1 LSVELPV
8 PGDEA
13 ARARALALLEA
24 THQFP
29 CAYSVTI
36 IAFNHETV
44 TAAVRDAAYQA
55 QAHGEASGG
64 GEYQSQESR
73 AGKYRSHRIA
83 VNVPDA
89 ASVLELYARLRA
101 VEGVVTLL

>member
-1 LSVELPV
+1 MELPDG
-8 PGDEA
+8 GDEE
-13 ARARALALLEA
+13 ARQRALALLEA

-29 CAYSVTI
+29 CAYSVTV
-36 IAFNHETV
+36 IAFNQETV
-44 TAAVRDAAYQA
+44 TEAVRLAAYHPQSEDDESA
-55 QAHGEASGG
+55 
-64 GEYQSQESR
+64 EYWSQESS

-89 ASVLELYARLRA
+89 ASVLALYARLRA